1 MQTYELVVVVNP
13 SYDEERREKALKVIS
28 DLIVAKGGE
37 VISQDMWGRKTL
49 AYPIKKFTEGV
60 YVMFTFNA
68 PQDQTNDIDYKIKTN
83 EDLIRYILV
92 KKEA

>member
-28 DLIVAKGGE
+28 DLVTSKGGE

-60 YVMFTFNA
+60 YVLFTFNA
-68 PQDQTNDIDYKIKTN
+68 PKDQINDIDYKIKVN
-83 EDLIRYILV
+83 EDLIRYLLT